1 MEKLNQVKKRA
12 CILLLIVLIGMSI
25 LYLAIGDIHISLESL
40 LQTLLLTGSKI
51 DEFVVFR
58 LRLPRLFI
66 VLSSG
71 AALALSGALLQGVT
85 RNELAD
91 PGIIGINAGAG
102 VGVTVF
108 FLLFSYDAKSFSYLL
123 PVAAFL
129 GAGLTALLIF
139 AFSYQRKT
147 GIHPYKI
154 ILVGIGFSM
163 ALSGFMI
170 LLISSAERDEVQFIS
185 SWLAG
190 NIWGGDWPFVLVI
203 VPIILIAIILIF
215 FKLQTLNILQLGE
228 EAALGLGVSLQK
240 VQVFYMVVATLLA
253 ASAVSVVGSIGFIG
267 LMSPH
272 IAKRLVGQQTQ
283 RYIPITLL
291 LGSTILV
298 VADFLAKQL
307 VEPNGLPTGLLVAF
321 IGAPYFLYLIVRNNH

>member
-1 MEKLNQVKKRA
+1 MDKLNQIKKRA
-12 CILLLIVLIGMSI
+12 SFLLIFILIVMSI
-25 LYLAIGDIHISLESL
+25 LYLSIGDIKISLESL
-40 LQTLLLTGSKI
+40 MQTFLLRGSSI
-51 DEFVVFR
+51 EEFVVFR
-58 LRLPRLFI
+58 LRLPRLLI
-66 VLSSG
+66 VVSSG

-123 PVAAFL
+123 PLAAFI
-129 GAGLTALLIF
+129 GASLTALLIF
-139 AFSYQRKT
+139 VFSYQKKT

-190 NIWGGDWPFVLVI
+190 NIWGGDWPFVLVT
-203 VPIILIAIILIF
+203 VPIILMASIF
-215 FKLQTLNILQLGE
+215 ISFNLQTLNILQLGE

-240 VQVFYMVVATLLA
+240 VQVLYIVIATLLA
-253 ASAVSVVGSIGFIG
+253 ASAVSVVGSIAFIG
-267 LMSPH
+267 LLSPH
-272 IAKRLVGQQTQ
+272 IAKRLVGQRAQ

-298 VADFLAKQL
+298 VSDFLAKQI

-321 IGAPYFLYLIVRNNH
+321 IGAPYFLYLIVRSNH